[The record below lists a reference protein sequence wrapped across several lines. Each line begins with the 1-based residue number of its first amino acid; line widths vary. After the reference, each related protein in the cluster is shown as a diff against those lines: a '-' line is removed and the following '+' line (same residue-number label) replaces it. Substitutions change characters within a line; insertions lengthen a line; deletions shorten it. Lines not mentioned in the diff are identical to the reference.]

1 MDKSMYA
8 QPSQA
13 QSQFNSPLYM
23 QHIYPQQQYPVY
35 GIVPPTWT
43 QSPTPYFETPLVR
56 HAVTSEMQSN
66 QTLHEATLSCMFQSI
81 TDYHFTFAKTFVFS

>member
-1 MDKSMYA
+1 MDNSMYA

-43 QSPTPYFETPLVR
+43 QSPTPYFETPLVSL
-56 HAVTSEMQSN
+56 AVALNMLSN
-66 QTLHEATLSCMFQSI
+66 QTLNKATCPF
-81 TDYHFTFAKTFVFS
+81 FSQL